1 MQRKRI
7 TNNSKGVK
15 TLKDIEAEFNQA
27 VIDKIISGDFQ
38 IDDKGEV
45 GTVYILIID
54 DFKMKVTIGNDDIKI
69 NFRRNE
75 LPIITEK
82 DTIEKI
88 KEALTQEDS
97 KRLKF
102 RIVNFSTIVGKVWN
116 LKELLKGVEY

>member
-38 IDDKGEV
+38 IDEKNSSEGI
-45 GTVYILIID
+45 YIIIID
-54 DFKMKVTIGNDDIKI
+54 DFLMKLTIKDDVIKI

-102 RIVNFSTIVGKVWN
+102 RIVNFSTIVGKAWN